1 MCKHET
7 APGGAGGSYA
17 PEKAAEGARNSA
29 RLRRERAKEKAA
41 EGAGRLPKA
50 KVPAAEGARK
60 SARLRQ
66 ERAKEKVRRVVER
79 SDGTQIVVYETYA
92 LHWMGARRTFIP
104 LDLVEKYPVV
114 IEFATSGQGGLPGE
128 VALGD
133 GLAVNDGGR
142 GCGDIVVEDCLAPQ
156 LSSDIVVEGALKDVK
171 HEILR
176 RAASGTVFD
185 VHGVPQKV
193 VVLPNQ
199 FNACGFTFDVR
210 LEYWTGILDER
221 LHRKRQKVWDAG
233 GAIDDVAGRVVS
245 GVGDP
250 TRVKVGANGALVSA
264 FAEYDEGYEMA
275 ELLDAIDAALKHAN
289 VSETDAYVF
298 KQHFLEGREYQ
309 DIAAELGKAN
319 SSMTYA
325 MKHVVQSVR
334 EYLRD
339 AGYHA

>member
-1 MCKHET
+1 MCTHET
-7 APGGAGGSYA
+7 APSGAGGDHS
-17 PEKAAEGARNSA
+17 PKKAAEGARNSA
-29 RLRRERAKEKAA
+29 RLRRERAKE
-41 EGAGRLPKA
+41 EVQRI
-50 KVPAAEGARK
+50 
-60 SARLRQ
+60 
-66 ERAKEKVRRVVER
+66 VER

-114 IEFATSGQGGLPGE
+114 IEFATCGKGGLPGE
-128 VALGD
+128 AALGD
-133 GLAVNDGGR
+133 GLAV
-142 GCGDIVVEDCLAPQ
+142 Q

-185 VHGVPQKV
+185 EGGVPQKIV
-193 VVLPNQ
+193 VWPDQ
-199 FNACGFTFDVR
+199 FDACGFTFDVR

-233 GAIDDVAGRVVS
+233 GVVDDAAGRAIP
-245 GVGDP
+245 GVDGS
-250 TRVKVGANGALVSA
+250 TRVKAGSNGTAISA
-264 FAEYDEGYEMA
+264 FAEFDEGYEMA
-275 ELLDAIDAALKHAN
+275 ELLDAIDAALKRAN
-289 VSETDAYVF
+289 ASETDAYIF

>member
-1 MCKHET
+1 V
-7 APGGAGGSYA
+7 GSFA
-17 PEKAAEGARNSA
+17 SDK
-29 RLRRERAKEKAA
+29 
-41 EGAGRLPKA
+41 
-50 KVPAAEGARK
+50 AAEGARK

-66 ERAKEKVRRVVER
+66 ERAKEKIQRVIER

-114 IEFATSGQGGLPGE
+114 IEFATCVQGGHSGE
-128 VALGD
+128 AVLGD

-142 GCGDIVVEDCLAPQ
+142 GCGGIVVEDGLALQ
-156 LSSDIVVEGALKDVK
+156 QSRGIVVEGALKDVK

-185 VHGVPQKV
+185 DGGVPQKIV
-193 VVLPNQ
+193 VWPDQ
-199 FNACGFTFDVR
+199 FDACGFTFDVR

-221 LHRKRQKVWDAG
+221 LHRKRQKVWDVG
-233 GAIDDVAGRVVS
+233 GVIDDAAGRAVPSVS
-245 GVGDP
+245 DLA
-250 TRVKVGANGALVSA
+250 RVKAGPNGAAISA
-264 FAEYDEGYEMA
+264 FAELDEGYEMA

-289 VSETDAYVF
+289 ASETDAYIF

>member
-1 MCKHET
+1 MCTHET
-7 APGGAGGSYA
+7 APGGAGGNYA
-17 PEKAAEGARNSA
+17 PEKAAEGAHNSA
-29 RLRRERAKEKAA
+29 RLRRERAKEK
-41 EGAGRLPKA
+41 
-50 KVPAAEGARK
+50 V
-60 SARLRQ
+60 Q
-66 ERAKEKVRRVVER
+66 RVVER

-114 IEFATSGQGGLPGE
+114 IEFATCEQGGLPGGA
-128 VALGD
+128 ALGD
-133 GLAVNDGGR
+133 GLAVR
-142 GCGDIVVEDCLAPQ
+142 R
-156 LSSDIVVEGALKDVK
+156 SSDIAVEGALKDVK

-185 VHGVPQKV
+185 EGGVPQKIV
-193 VVLPNQ
+193 VWPDQ
-199 FNACGFTFDVR
+199 FDACGFTFDVR

-233 GAIDDVAGRVVS
+233 GVVDDAAGRAIP
-245 GVGDP
+245 GVDGS
-250 TRVKVGANGALVSA
+250 TRVKAGSNGTAISA
-264 FAEYDEGYEMA
+264 FAEFDEGYEMA
-275 ELLDAIDAALKHAN
+275 ELLDAIDAALKRAN
-289 VSETDAYVF
+289 ASETDAYIF

>member
-1 MCKHET
+1 MCEHET
-7 APGGAGGSYA
+7 APSGARCGCAAG
-17 PEKAAEGARNSA
+17 KAAD
-29 RLRRERAKEKAA
+29 
-41 EGAGRLPKA
+41 
-50 KVPAAEGARK
+50 GARK
-60 SARLRQ
+60 SAKLRQ
-66 ERAKEKVRRVVER
+66 ERASEKVQRIVER

-114 IEFATSGQGGLPGE
+114 IEFATCEQGGLPGGA
-128 VALGD
+128 ALGD
-133 GLAVNDGGR
+133 GLAVR
-142 GCGDIVVEDCLAPQ
+142 R
-156 LSSDIVVEGALKDVK
+156 SSDIAVEGALKDVK

-185 VHGVPQKV
+185 EGGVPQKIV
-193 VVLPNQ
+193 VWPDQ
-199 FNACGFTFDVR
+199 FDACGFTFDVR

-233 GAIDDVAGRVVS
+233 GVVDDAAGRAIP
-245 GVGDP
+245 GVDGS
-250 TRVKVGANGALVSA
+250 TRVKAGSNGTAISA
-264 FAEYDEGYEMA
+264 FAEFDEGYEMA
-275 ELLDAIDAALKHAN
+275 ELLDAIDAALKRAN
-289 VSETDAYVF
+289 ASETDAYIF

>member
-1 MCKHET
+1 MCTHET
-7 APGGAGGSYA
+7 APSGARGSYA
-17 PEKAAEGARNSA
+17 TDKAADGARN
-29 RLRRERAKEKAA
+29 
-41 EGAGRLPKA
+41 
-50 KVPAAEGARK
+50 

-66 ERAKEKVRRVVER
+66 ERAKEKVQRVVER

-92 LHWMGARRTFIP
+92 LHWIGTRRTFIP

-114 IEFATSGQGGLPGE
+114 IEFATCEQGGHSDE
-128 VALGD
+128 AVLGD
-133 GLAVNDGGR
+133 GLAVNDG
-142 GCGDIVVEDCLAPQ
+142 
-156 LSSDIVVEGALKDVK
+156 DIVVEGALKDVK

-176 RAASGTVFD
+176 RAASGMVFD
-185 VHGVPQKV
+185 EGGVPQKIV
-193 VVLPNQ
+193 VWPDQ
-199 FNACGFTFDVR
+199 FDACGFTFDVR

-221 LHRKRQKVWDAG
+221 LHRKRQKVWDAVG
-233 GAIDDVAGRVVS
+233 VVDDAAGRAIP
-245 GVGDP
+245 GVDGS
-250 TRVKVGANGALVSA
+250 TRVKAGSNGTAISA
-264 FAEYDEGYEMA
+264 FAEFDEGYEMA
-275 ELLDAIDAALKHAN
+275 ELLDAINAALKRAN
-289 VSETDAYVF
+289 ASEMDAYIF

>member
-7 APGGAGGSYA
+7 APSGAKGGCAAG
-17 PEKAAEGARNSA
+17 
-29 RLRRERAKEKAA
+29 KAA

-50 KVPAAEGARK
+50 KVPVAEGARN

-66 ERAKEKVRRVVER
+66 ERAKEKVQRVIER
-79 SDGTQIVVYETYA
+79 SDGTQILVYETYA

-114 IEFATSGQGGLPGE
+114 IEFATCGQGGLPGE

-133 GLAVNDGGR
+133 GLAVNDGG
-142 GCGDIVVEDCLAPQ
+142 IVVEDGLALRQ
-156 LSSDIVVEGALKDVK
+156 SRSIVVEGALKDVK

-185 VHGVPQKV
+185 EGGVPQKIIV
-193 VVLPNQ
+193 WPNQ

-210 LEYWTGILDER
+210 LEYWTGFLDER

-245 GVGDP
+245 GAGDP
-250 TRVKVGANGALVSA
+250 TREKVGCNGALVSA
-264 FAEYDEGYEMA
+264 FAEFDEGYEMA
-275 ELLDAIDAALKHAN
+275 ELLDAIDAALKRAN
-289 VSETDAYVF
+289 ASETDVYIF

-309 DIAAELGKAN
+309 DIAKELGKAN

-334 EYLRD
+334 EYLRED
-339 AGYHA
+339 GYHA